1 MSTPIPPNIKLEGL
15 DLYAPRGARTPS
27 APGSQDLPSQ
37 TCPDVPECDP
47 LGAESKQPQAAATE
61 SIVAGGRPV
70 DDAIETTHSF
80 RDREPSISALSLPPA
95 PKLRSEGHPVD
106 EPPPPTSPPWL
117 AHHVDKTA
125 QRRRLPLDPGI
136 VPPPTGVRPDIV
148 TPILIVLIAG
158 CAAIVGLTM
167 ISPFQPDAHPPKR
180 TSESGPT
187 AASTVNKAGSEPRL
201 VVDVQKAFAN
211 EPLSL
216 GVSVDSAT
224 GHESLLLTDL
234 ALGTRLSA
242 GVPVSEASWQ
252 LAPRDLSGAYVYAP
266 RDFIG
271 IMSTAVNLLTANQRL
286 IESRTMRLEW
296 IAKSNSSPPTKHTEP
311 EAVNAPA
318 VQPMSPDDAVLLE
331 RGRDLLKSGDVASAR
346 LLFQRLASSGIA
358 DAALALAA
366 TYDRRYLAQH
376 NLIGVA
382 SDEPKA
388 HDWYRRASELGSA
401 EAGRILAQTNGN

>member
-27 APGSQDLPSQ
+27 APGSQDSPSQ

-47 LGAESKQPQAAATE
+47 LRAESKQPHAAATE
-61 SIVAGGRPV
+61 SLGAAGSPV

-80 RDREPSISALSLPPA
+80 RDREPSVSALSLPPA

-117 AHHVDKTA
+117 AHDVDRTA

-136 VPPPTGVRPDIV
+136 APPPTGVRPDIV

-158 CAAIVGLTM
+158 CAAVVGLTM
-167 ISPFQPDAHPPKR
+167 ISAFQPDAHPPRR
-180 TSESGPT
+180 TSESIPT

-216 GVSVDSAT
+216 GVSVDSAAAD
-224 GHESLLLTDL
+224 ESLMLAGL

-252 LAPRDLSGAYVYAP
+252 LAPRDLNGVYVYAP
-266 RDFIG
+266 KDYVG
-271 IMSTAVNLLTANQRL
+271 IMNTAIELLSANQRL
-286 IESRTMRLEW
+286 IESRAVRLEW
-296 IAKSNSSPPTKHTEP
+296 IAKSDSPPTKRIEP
-311 EAVNAPA
+311 GVLNARA
-318 VQPMSPDDAVLLE
+318 VQPMSPENAVLMEKGQVLI
-331 RGRDLLKSGDVASAR
+331 RSGDIASAR
-346 LLFQRLASSGIA
+346 LLFQRLANAGIA

-366 TYDRRYLAQH
+366 TYDPQYLAQH

-382 SDEPKA
+382 GDETKA
-388 HDWYRRASELGSA
+388 RSWYQRASELGSV
-401 EAGRILAQTNGN
+401 EAGRILARTDAD

>member
-27 APGSQDLPSQ
+27 APGSQDSPSQ
-37 TCPDVPECDP
+37 TCSDVPECDP
-47 LGAESKQPQAAATE
+47 LRAESKQPHAAATE
-61 SIVAGGRPV
+61 SLGAAGSPV

-117 AHHVDKTA
+117 AHDVDRTA

-136 VPPPTGVRPDIV
+136 APPPTGVRPDIV

-158 CAAIVGLTM
+158 CAAVVGLTM
-167 ISPFQPDAHPPKR
+167 ISAFQPDAHPPKR
-180 TSESGPT
+180 TSESIPT

-216 GVSVDSAT
+216 GVSVDSAAAD
-224 GHESLLLTDL
+224 ESLMLAGL

-252 LAPRDLSGAYVYAP
+252 LAPRDLNGVYVYAP
-266 RDFIG
+266 KDYVG
-271 IMSTAVNLLTANQRL
+271 IMNTAIELLSANQRL
-286 IESRTMRLEW
+286 IESRAVRLEW
-296 IAKSNSSPPTKHTEP
+296 IAKSDSPPTKRIEP
-311 EAVNAPA
+311 GVLNARA
-318 VQPMSPDDAVLLE
+318 VQPMSPENAVLMEKGQVLI
-331 RGRDLLKSGDVASAR
+331 RSGDIASAR
-346 LLFQRLASSGIA
+346 LLFQRLANAGIA

-366 TYDRRYLAQH
+366 TYDPQYLAQH

-382 SDEPKA
+382 GDETKA
-388 HDWYRRASELGSA
+388 RSWYQRASELGSV
-401 EAGRILAQTNGN
+401 EAGRILARTDAD

>member
-27 APGSQDLPSQ
+27 APGSQDSPSQ

-47 LGAESKQPQAAATE
+47 LRAESKQPHAAATE
-61 SIVAGGRPV
+61 SLGAAGSPV

-80 RDREPSISALSLPPA
+80 RDREPSVSALSLPPA

-117 AHHVDKTA
+117 AHDVDRTA

-136 VPPPTGVRPDIV
+136 APPPTGVRPDIV

-158 CAAIVGLTM
+158 CAAVVGLTM
-167 ISPFQPDAHPPKR
+167 ISAFQPDAHPPKR
-180 TSESGPT
+180 TSESIPT

-216 GVSVDSAT
+216 GVSVDSAAAD
-224 GHESLLLTDL
+224 ESLMLAGL

-252 LAPRDLSGAYVYAP
+252 LAPRDLNGVYVYAP
-266 RDFIG
+266 KDYVG
-271 IMSTAVNLLTANQRL
+271 IMNTAIELLSANQRL
-286 IESRTMRLEW
+286 IESRAVRLEW
-296 IAKSNSSPPTKHTEP
+296 IAKSDSSPQTKRMP
-311 EAVNAPA
+311 GALNAPA
-318 VQPMSPDDAVLLE
+318 VQPMNPEDAFLME
-331 RGRDLLKSGDVASAR
+331 RGLDLLKSGDIASAR
-346 LLFQRLASSGIA
+346 LLFQRLSNAGSA
-358 DAALALAA
+358 DAALVLAA
-366 TYDRRYLAQH
+366 TYDTRYLAQH
-376 NLIGVA
+376 SLIGVA
-382 SDEPKA
+382 GDGTKA
-388 HDWYRRASELGSA
+388 HDWYQRASELGSI
-401 EAGRILAQTNGN
+401 EAGRILARTNAD

>member
-27 APGSQDLPSQ
+27 APGSQDSPSQ
-37 TCPDVPECDP
+37 TCSDVPECDP
-47 LGAESKQPQAAATE
+47 LRAESKQPHAAAAE
-61 SIVAGGRPV
+61 SLGAGGTPV

-117 AHHVDKTA
+117 AHRVDKTA

-136 VPPPTGVRPDIV
+136 VPPPTGVRPGIV
-148 TPILIVLIAG
+148 TPILIVLIAA

-167 ISPFQPDAHPPKR
+167 ISAFQPDAHPPKR
-180 TSESGPT
+180 TSESIPT

-224 GHESLLLTDL
+224 GHESLLL
-234 ALGTRLSA
+234 A
-242 GVPVSEASWQ
+242 G
-252 LAPRDLSGAYVYAP
+252 L
-266 RDFIG
+266 
-271 IMSTAVNLLTANQRL
+271 
-286 IESRTMRLEW
+286 
-296 IAKSNSSPPTKHTEP
+296 
-311 EAVNAPA
+311 
-318 VQPMSPDDAVLLE
+318 
-331 RGRDLLKSGDVASAR
+331 
-346 LLFQRLASSGIA
+346 
-358 DAALALAA
+358 
-366 TYDRRYLAQH
+366 
-376 NLIGVA
+376 
-382 SDEPKA
+382 
-388 HDWYRRASELGSA
+388 
-401 EAGRILAQTNGN
+401 

>member
-47 LGAESKQPQAAATE
+47 LRAESKQPHAAATE
-61 SIVAGGRPV
+61 LLGAAGSPV

-80 RDREPSISALSLPPA
+80 RDREPSVSALSLPPA

-117 AHHVDKTA
+117 AHDVDRTA

-136 VPPPTGVRPDIV
+136 APPPTGVRPDIV

-158 CAAIVGLTM
+158 CAAVVGLTM
-167 ISPFQPDAHPPKR
+167 ISAFQPDAHPPKR
-180 TSESGPT
+180 TSKSIPT

-216 GVSVDSAT
+216 GVSVDSAAAD
-224 GHESLLLTDL
+224 ESLMLAGL

-252 LAPRDLSGAYVYAP
+252 LAPRDLNGVYVYAP
-266 RDFIG
+266 KDYVG
-271 IMSTAVNLLTANQRL
+271 IMNTAIELLSANQRL
-286 IESRTMRLEW
+286 IESRAVRLEW
-296 IAKSNSSPPTKHTEP
+296 IAKSDSPPTKRIEP
-311 EAVNAPA
+311 GVLNARA
-318 VQPMSPDDAVLLE
+318 VQPMSPENAVLMEKGQVLI
-331 RGRDLLKSGDVASAR
+331 RSGDIASAQ
-346 LLFQRLASSGIA
+346 LLFQRLANAGIA

-366 TYDRRYLAQH
+366 TYDPQYLAQH

-382 SDEPKA
+382 GDETKA
-388 HDWYRRASELGSA
+388 RSWYQRASELGSV
-401 EAGRILAQTNGN
+401 EAGRILARTDAD

>member
-1 MSTPIPPNIKLEGL
+1 MSTPIPPNFKLEGL

-27 APGSQDLPSQ
+27 APGSQDSPSQ

-47 LGAESKQPQAAATE
+47 LRAESKQPHAAATE
-61 SIVAGGRPV
+61 SLGAAGSPV

-80 RDREPSISALSLPPA
+80 RDREPSVSALSLPPA

-117 AHHVDKTA
+117 AHDVDRTA

-136 VPPPTGVRPDIV
+136 APPPTGVRPDIV

-158 CAAIVGLTM
+158 CAAVVGLTM
-167 ISPFQPDAHPPKR
+167 ISAFQPDAHPPKR
-180 TSESGPT
+180 TSKSIPT

-216 GVSVDSAT
+216 GVSVDSAAAD
-224 GHESLLLTDL
+224 ESLMLAGL

-252 LAPRDLSGAYVYAP
+252 LAPRDLNGVYVYAP
-266 RDFIG
+266 KDYVG
-271 IMSTAVNLLTANQRL
+271 IMNTAIELLSANQRL
-286 IESRTMRLEW
+286 IESRAVRLEW
-296 IAKSNSSPPTKHTEP
+296 IAKSDSPPTKRIEP
-311 EAVNAPA
+311 GVLNARA
-318 VQPMSPDDAVLLE
+318 VQPMSPENAVLMEKGQVLI
-331 RGRDLLKSGDVASAR
+331 RSGDIASAQ
-346 LLFQRLASSGIA
+346 LLFQRLANAGIA

-366 TYDRRYLAQH
+366 TYDPQYLAQH

-382 SDEPKA
+382 GDETKA
-388 HDWYRRASELGSA
+388 RSWYQRASELGSV
-401 EAGRILAQTNGN
+401 EAGRILARTDAD

>member
-27 APGSQDLPSQ
+27 APGSQDSPSQ
-37 TCPDVPECDP
+37 TCSDVPECDP
-47 LGAESKQPQAAATE
+47 LRAESKQPHAAAAE
-61 SIVAGGRPV
+61 SLGAGGTPV

-117 AHHVDKTA
+117 AHRVDKTA
-125 QRRRLPLDPGI
+125 QRQRLPLDPGI
-136 VPPPTGVRPDIV
+136 VPPPTGVRPGIV

-180 TSESGPT
+180 TSESSPT
-187 AASTVNKAGSEPRL
+187 ASTVNRAGSEPRL
-201 VVDVQKAFAN
+201 VVDVQKAFA
-211 EPLSL
+211 P
-216 GVSVDSAT
+216 
-224 GHESLLLTDL
+224 
-234 ALGTRLSA
+234 
-242 GVPVSEASWQ
+242 
-252 LAPRDLSGAYVYAP
+252 
-266 RDFIG
+266 
-271 IMSTAVNLLTANQRL
+271 
-286 IESRTMRLEW
+286 
-296 IAKSNSSPPTKHTEP
+296 KSNSSPPTKHTEP

-346 LLFQRLASSGIA
+346 LLFQRLASAGIA

-388 HDWYRRASELGSA
+388 LDWYQRASELGSA